1 MQPKST
7 LQLIGLRPQDRA
19 AWQALWH
26 GYQVFYEVEIP
37 EVTSEVTWQRLLDAA
52 EPINGAIAWQDG
64 VAIGLVHWIYHRTSW
79 SIGDDCYLQDLFVD
93 PAQRGG
99 GVGRALIEHVY
110 AVAGAAGCASVHWLT
125 HETNHTAQQ
134 LYKRIAERTG
144 FIQYCQPL

>member
-1 MQPKST
+1 MQSKST
-7 LQLIGLRPQDRA
+7 PQLIGLRPQDRA

-37 EVTSEVTWQRLLDAA
+37 EATSEVTWQRLLDAA
-52 EPINGAIAWQDG
+52 EPIKGAIAWQDG
-64 VAIGLVHWIYHRTSW
+64 IAVGLVHWIYHRTSW

-110 AVAGAAGCASVHWLT
+110 AVASAAGCASVHWLT

-134 LYKRIAERTG
+134 LYNRIAERSG

>member
-1 MQPKST
+1 MQSKPT
-7 LQLIGLRPQDRA
+7 PQLIGLRPQDRA
-19 AWQALWH
+19 AWQTLWH
-26 GYQVFYEVEIP
+26 GYQGFYEVEIP
-37 EVTSEVTWQRLLDAA
+37 EATSEVTWQRLLDAA

-125 HETNHTAQQ
+125 HEANDTAQQ
-134 LYKRIAERTG
+134 LYNRIAERSG